1 MNDNI
6 CEEGEE
12 TVGEDIRKSY
22 RTENFDPTRIENNCV
37 WEDVEELDEE
47 ERDIIEEINH
57 IIDENFSRMFVGFKK
72 IERSVLREKV
82 SKVNRVLNKIRTENL
97 SGTNTLIKACSV
109 YIAGT
114 VGLKPVQM
122 KHGKSKEPWW
132 KRRIE
137 SLMTEIRR
145 HINILEHKK
154 MGDLKKDIKYK
165 DLERKYFIRKKGL
178 NVVLEKL
185 KQRLQAKS
193 KKIKRHLQRIDQFI
207 INKLFQQDQKKS
219 LPAIK

>member
-57 IIDENFSRMFVGFKK
+57 IIDENFSRKFVGFKK

-97 SGTNTLIKACSV
+97 SGTDTLIKACSV
-109 YIAGT
+109 YIAGQLDSSLFKWNM
-114 VGLKPVQM
+114 VKARSRG
-122 KHGKSKEPWW
+122 GK
-132 KRRIE
+132 
-137 SLMTEIRR
+137 
-145 HINILEHKK
+145 
-154 MGDLKKDIKYK
+154 D
-165 DLERKYFIRKKGL
+165 GL
-178 NVVLEKL
+178 NL
-185 KQRLQAKS
+185 
-193 KKIKRHLQRIDQFI
+193 
-207 INKLFQQDQKKS
+207 
-219 LPAIK
+219 